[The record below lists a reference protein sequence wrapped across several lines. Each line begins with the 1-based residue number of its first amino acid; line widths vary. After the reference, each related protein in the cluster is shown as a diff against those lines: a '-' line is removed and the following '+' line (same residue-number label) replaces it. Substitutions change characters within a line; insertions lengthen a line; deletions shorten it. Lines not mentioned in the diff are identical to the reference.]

1 MSLFRLQNGRKIIL
15 MILITPAVLLL
26 VGMVGWYVWDTHTVQ
41 TVYVEGNVH
50 YTAEE
55 IKELVMEGPM
65 GNNSLYLSMKYK
77 SRGIKDVPFL
87 DAMDVDILTP
97 DTIKITVYEKALA
110 GYVKY
115 MNTYVYFDK
124 DGYVVESSTI
134 RTAGIPQ
141 VTGLTYDYIV
151 LGQPLPVAEEYQDV
165 FGTILE
171 MTKLL
176 NKYELS
182 ADRIYFHTD
191 TRITLYFGEVKVA
204 LGEETQWLEDK
215 IMRLPEML
223 PQLAGRKGTLQ
234 MEAYNEKG
242 EYTFNPE

>member
-1 MSLFRLQNGRKIIL
+1 MSLFRLQNGRRIIL
-15 MILITPAVLLL
+15 IILITPAVLLL
-26 VGMVGWYVWDTHTVQ
+26 AGMVGWYVWDTHTVQ

-65 GNNSLYLSMKYK
+65 GTNSLYLSMKYK

-141 VTGLTYDYIV
+141 VTGLTFDYIV

-191 TRITLYFGEVKVA
+191 TKITLYFGEVKVA
-204 LGEETQWLEDK
+204 LGEEKQWLEDK

-223 PQLAGRKGTLQ
+223 PQLAGREGTLQ
-234 MEAYNEKG
+234 MEVYNEKG
-242 EYTFNPE
+242 GYTFNPE

>member
-141 VTGLTYDYIV
+141 VTGLTFDYIV

-176 NKYELS
+176 NKYKLS

-191 TRITLYFGEVKVA
+191 TKITLYFGEVKVA

-223 PQLAGRKGTLQ
+223 PQLEGRKGTLQ

>member
-191 TRITLYFGEVKVA
+191 TRITLYFGDVKVA

>member
-15 MILITPAVLLL
+15 MVLITPAVLLL
-26 VGMVGWYVWDTHTVQ
+26 AGMVGWYVWDTHTVQ

-191 TRITLYFGEVKVA
+191 TKTTLYFGDVKVA

-223 PQLAGRKGTLQ
+223 PQLAGRKGTIQ
-234 MEAYNEKG
+234 METYNEKG

>member
-176 NKYELS
+176 NKYKLS

-191 TRITLYFGEVKVA
+191 TKITLYFGEVKVA

-223 PQLAGRKGTLQ
+223 PQLEGRKGTLQ

>member
-1 MSLFRLQNGRKIIL
+1 MV
-15 MILITPAVLLL
+15 ITPAVLLL
-26 VGMVGWYVWDTHTVQ
+26 VGMVGWYVWDTHTVR

-124 DGYVVESSTI
+124 DGYVVESSSI

-141 VTGLTYDYIV
+141 VTGLSFDYIV
-151 LGQPLPVAEEYQDV
+151 LGQPLPVAEEYRDV

-176 NKYELS
+176 DKYELS

-191 TRITLYFGEVKVA
+191 TKITLYFGEVKVA
-204 LGEETQWLEDK
+204 LGEEKQWLEDK

-234 MEAYNEKG
+234 METYNEKG
-242 EYTFNPE
+242 GYTFNPE

>member
-176 NKYELS
+176 NKYKLS

-191 TRITLYFGEVKVA
+191 TKITLYFGEVKVA

-234 MEAYNEKG
+234 METYNEKG